1 MKTTRMLLPRG
12 FKCADWWILAAGAV
26 LGILYCIIPDSMSI
40 SINDIRELFG
50 AGRIETKADFLG
62 HFSADSDLMMT
73 LIGLFMVVGGVF
85 VGFSRNKEDDE
96 FIEQI
101 RYESLLLSIYVN
113 SIALVVCLLF
123 VWGLS
128 FVAVMFCSLFSVLC
142 IFIICFYIR
151 VLFNKKTMRNE
162 E

>member
-1 MKTTRMLLPRG
+1 
-12 FKCADWWILAAGAV
+12 
-26 LGILYCIIPDSMSI
+26 
-40 SINDIRELFG
+40 
-50 AGRIETKADFLG
+50 
-62 HFSADSDLMMT
+62 
-73 LIGLFMVVGGVF
+73 MVVGGVF

-151 VLFNKKTMRNE
+151 VLFNKKSMRNE

>member
-1 MKTTRMLLPRG
+1 MRTTRMLLPRG
-12 FKCADWWILAAGAV
+12 FKVAGLCLLAAGVV
-26 LGILYCIIPDSMSI
+26 LGILYCVIPDSISI
-40 SINDIRELFG
+40 SMNDIRDLFG
-50 AGRIETKADFLG
+50 ANRIESKADFFG
-62 HFSADSDLMMT
+62 HFTYDSDLMMT
-73 LIGLFMVVGGVF
+73 IIGLLMVVGGEF
-85 VGFSRNKEDDE
+85 VGFSRNREDDE

-101 RYESLLLSIYVN
+101 RYESLLLSIYLN

-128 FVAVMFCSLFSVLC
+128 FITVMFCSLFSVLC

-151 VLFNKKTMRNE
+151 VLINKKAVRNE

>member
-1 MKTTRMLLPRG
+1 MRTTRMLLPRG
-12 FKCADWWILAAGAV
+12 FKVAGLCLLAAGVV
-26 LGILYCIIPDSMSI
+26 LGILYCVIPDSISI
-40 SINDIRELFG
+40 SMNDIRDLFG
-50 AGRIETKADFLG
+50 ANRIESKADFFG
-62 HFSADSDLMMT
+62 HFTYDSDLMMT
-73 LIGLFMVVGGVF
+73 IIGLLMVVGGVF
-85 VGFSRNKEDDE
+85 VGFSRNREDDE

-101 RYESLLLSIYVN
+101 RYESLLLSIYLN

-128 FVAVMFCSLFSVLC
+128 FITVMFCSLFSVLC

-151 VLFNKKTMRNE
+151 VLINKKAVRNE